1 MISGSHAL
9 GALDFW
15 REPPTDACGAQPAWS
30 SRTASVVSL
39 SVSHLDVIPSGW
51 VWAPSSAHTPGFSG
65 RDLRYHLQNPGP
77 PQAPRS
83 PRIGPCQFLTSSTGQ
98 RSWWPDS
105 CNPTDSPQV
114 PHPTDE
120 GPRAGLTDASRGF
133 LGKRPAPSVP
143 SRVALGSGCFGKQRT
158 SCGPLWG
165 QAGARGS
172 CQPG

>member
-39 SVSHLDVIPSGW
+39 SVSP
-51 VWAPSSAHTPGFSG
+51 G
-65 RDLRYHLQNPGP
+65 RDPKWVGLGPFLSTYPQLLWKGSLVPPPEPGASP
-77 PQAPRS
+77 APRS

-114 PHPTDE
+114 PRPTDE